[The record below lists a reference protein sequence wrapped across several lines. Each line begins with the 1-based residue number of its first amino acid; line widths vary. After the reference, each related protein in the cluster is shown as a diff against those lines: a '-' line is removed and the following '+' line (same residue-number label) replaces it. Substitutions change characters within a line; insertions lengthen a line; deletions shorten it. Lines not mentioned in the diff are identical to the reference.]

1 MTATGKAMKIL
12 LIEDE
17 YVTSHG
23 IALVLKGEDI
33 YADIAAQG
41 EEGIDFARHFDYDAI
56 ILDLNLPDIGGLEVL
71 RGLRWAGIDTPVIV
85 LSGLADTDS
94 KVGALNHGAD
104 DYMTKPFSNEEL
116 VGRLR
121 ALVRRSKG
129 YSRSRIC
136 FGRMTLDIVAKTV
149 EADGRRVKLSGKE
162 YQILELLS
170 LRRGVAVS
178 TETLI
183 RHIYSDGEGPDSPT
197 IGLFMHRLRKKLAAA
212 SSGAKYIETVRDQGY
227 LMPRAA

>member
-1 MTATGKAMKIL
+1 MKIL

-23 IALVLKGEDI
+23 IELILRGEDI
-33 YADIAAQG
+33 YVDTAACG

-56 ILDLNLPDIGGLEVL
+56 ILDLNLPDMSGFEVL
-71 RGLRWAGIDTPVIV
+71 RLLRRAQIDTPVIV
-85 LSGLADTDS
+85 LSGSATVDS
-94 KVGALNHGAD
+94 KVKALNTGAD

-129 YSRSRIC
+129 YSDSRIS
-136 FGRMTLDIVAKTV
+136 FGPMTLDLVAKTV
-149 EADGRRVKLSGKE
+149 ENEGRRVKLSGKE

-178 TETLI
+178 KETLI
-183 RHIYSDGEGPDSPT
+183 NHIYSDGEGPDSPT
-197 IGLFMHRLRKKLAAA
+197 IGLFMCRLRRKLAAA
-212 SSGAKYIETVRDQGY
+212 SGGAHYIETVRDQGY

>member
-1 MTATGKAMKIL
+1 MKIL

-23 IALVLKGEDI
+23 IELVLRNEDI
-33 YADIAAQG
+33 YVDISAEG
-41 EEGIDFARHFDYDAI
+41 EEGIDLTRHFDYDAI
-56 ILDLNLPDIGGLEVL
+56 ILDLNLPGMSGFEVL
-71 RGLRWAGIDTPVIV
+71 RCLRRANVDTPVII
-85 LSGLADTDS
+85 LSGLAAIDS
-94 KVGALNHGAD
+94 KIKALNHGAD

-129 YSRSRIC
+129 YSDSRIS
-136 FGRMTLDIVAKTV
+136 FGQMTLDLVAKTV
-149 EADGRRVKLSGKE
+149 EADGRRIKLSGKE

-178 TETLI
+178 KETLI
-183 RHIYSDGEGPDSPT
+183 NHIYSDGEGPDSPT
-197 IGLFMHRLRKKLAAA
+197 IGLFMCRLRKKLAAA
-212 SSGAKYIETVRDQGY
+212 SGGGHYIETVRDQGY

>member
-1 MTATGKAMKIL
+1 MKVL

-17 YVTSHG
+17 YVTRHS
-23 IALVLKGEDI
+23 IELVLRDEDI
-33 YADIAAQG
+33 YVDSAGEG

-56 ILDLNLPDIGGLEVL
+56 ILDLNLPDISGFEVL
-71 RGLRWAGIDTPVIV
+71 KSLRRAGIGTPVII
-85 LSGLADTDS
+85 LSGSASIDS
-94 KVGALNHGAD
+94 KVKALNHGAD
-104 DYMTKPFSNEEL
+104 DYMTKPFSNDEL
-116 VGRLR
+116 VGRVR

-129 YSRSRIC
+129 YSDSRIS
-136 FGRMTLDIVAKTV
+136 FGPMTLDLVAKTV

-178 TETLI
+178 KETLI
-183 RHIYSDGEGPDSPT
+183 SHIYSDGEGPDSPT
-197 IGLFMHRLRKKLAAA
+197 IGLFMYRLRKKLAAA
-212 SSGAKYIETVRDQGY
+212 SGGEQYIETVRDQGY